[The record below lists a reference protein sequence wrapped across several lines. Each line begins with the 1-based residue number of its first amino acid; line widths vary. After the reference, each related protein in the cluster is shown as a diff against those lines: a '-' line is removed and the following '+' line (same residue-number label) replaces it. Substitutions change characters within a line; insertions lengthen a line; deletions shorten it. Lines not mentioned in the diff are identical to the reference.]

1 MESLMKKSFT
11 VSAALLAMAAPALAE
26 NHMSGDAEAGEKAFN
41 QCKACHMIQD
51 DDGETIVRGGRVGPN
66 LYGVMG
72 RTAGGVEDFR
82 YSDLLVTA
90 GEQGLEWD
98 EETFVAYIQD
108 PTGWLQEYTG
118 ESGRGKMTYKL
129 RKEEEGFDIWAYL
142 ASVGPES

>member
-1 MESLMKKSFT
+1 MKQSLIFP
-11 VSAALLAMAAPALAE
+11 AAMLALTSPAFAQDD
-26 NHMSGDAEAGEKAFN
+26 MSGDAEAGEKAFK

-66 LYGVMG
+66 LYGIMG

-82 YSDLLVTA
+82 YSDLLVAA

-98 EETFVAYIQD
+98 EETFVAYIQE
-108 PTGWLQEYTG
+108 PTEWLQEYTG

-129 RKEEEGFDIWAYL
+129 RKEDEGFDIWAYL